1 MSFRTL
7 LTLAWRESRFARR
20 RLFLFLSAISL
31 GVAAL
36 VAVKGFAANLSRGVR
51 EESKSLL
58 GADAVL
64 ASRQP
69 FEKRTEALI
78 DSLTRSGVAV
88 ARVTSFNSMALQ
100 PGSGNA
106 PRHLNLTLR
115 EGLASSGC
123 IGSESWRGM
132 RA

>member
-1 MSFRTL
+1 VTFRTL
-7 LTLAWRESRFARR
+7 LSLAWRESRFARR
-20 RLFLFLSAISL
+20 RLFLFLSAITL

-36 VAVKGFAANLSRGVR
+36 VAVKGFASNLARGVK

-69 FEKRTEALI
+69 FGKRTETLI
-78 DSLTRSGVAV
+78 DSLARSGVEV

-100 PGSGNA
+100 PRTGGV
-106 PRHLNLTLR
+106 RLVQV
-115 EGLASSGC
+115 
-123 IGSESWRGM
+123 
-132 RA
+132 RAMDPGFPFYGAI